1 MVHEQIN
8 TIVQQSEA
16 GYQYLQQLSLAERA
30 ALMHAIADAVEA
42 LDETLIQTAHEES
55 ALPLARLQ
63 GEKGRTVGQWRSY
76 ANAIRT
82 GIYAEARI
90 DKAGEGKADIRKYN
104 KGIGPVAVFGA
115 SNFPFAFSTAG
126 GDTASAIGA
135 GCSVVFKEH
144 PAHPRTS
151 QLMAQAIAKGLAS
164 YGAPESVFTYVQ
176 GSSHAIGEA
185 LVLHPAIK
193 AVAFTGSFQ
202 GGKAL
207 FDLGAKR
214 AEPIPVFSEMGSV
227 NPVFA
232 FPEYLAAN
240 PQTLAAQYIGS
251 LTLGVGQFCTNP
263 GVFLAVSGEAFQA
276 FKLAVSA
283 EINNISEAKMLHEG
297 IQKAYDHGKHKL
309 TGQPEVSLLAT
320 GQVGTATLAQ
330 AAVFVTTGKAFLTN
344 EHLSEEVFGPTG
356 LLVECADAAEMYHI
370 LDRLSGQLTITFAAT
385 DTDVAEHKN
394 FFMRAQEKCGRLLFN
409 GMPTGVEV
417 VYGMHH
423 GGPFPATTDARFT
436 SVGPDAVKRFL
447 RPVSFQ
453 NWPNTFLPAELQE
466 ENPLQIARIVDGQ
479 YRID

>member
-214 AEPIPVFSEMGSV
+214 AEPIPVFLKWEAS
-227 NPVFA
+227 
-232 FPEYLAAN
+232 
-240 PQTLAAQYIGS
+240 I
-251 LTLGVGQFCTNP
+251 QF
-263 GVFLAVSGEAFQA
+263 
-276 FKLAVSA
+276 
-283 EINNISEAKMLHEG
+283 
-297 IQKAYDHGKHKL
+297 
-309 TGQPEVSLLAT
+309 
-320 GQVGTATLAQ
+320 
-330 AAVFVTTGKAFLTN
+330 
-344 EHLSEEVFGPTG
+344 
-356 LLVECADAAEMYHI
+356 
-370 LDRLSGQLTITFAAT
+370 
-385 DTDVAEHKN
+385 
-394 FFMRAQEKCGRLLFN
+394 LLF
-409 GMPTGVEV
+409 
-417 VYGMHH
+417 
-423 GGPFPATTDARFT
+423 
-436 SVGPDAVKRFL
+436 
-447 RPVSFQ
+447 Q
-453 NWPNTFLPAELQE
+453 N
-466 ENPLQIARIVDGQ
+466 I
-479 YRID
+479 